1 MLLRTCLFWYIIIII
16 INYWACFNST
26 SLAIYLL
33 ATMQE
38 PTHENKVTAVNTNNN
53 IQANVYEPFKSYIDA
68 TGNAT
73 TSIIHAIVTLI
84 AIPRFSTNQFVTIID
99 TGIKNLLLNDMIGG
113 TIVVVIST
121 HPKTTH
127 QP

>member
-1 MLLRTCLFWYIIIII
+1 MFLRTCLFWYIIIII

-68 TGNAT
+68 TNNYPSERPTWVALFTIPYASGYFSIPNTSEVTSGGITVPIALPNPNT
-73 TSIIHAIVTLI
+73 TAI
-84 AIPRFSTNQFVTIID
+84 
-99 TGIKNLLLNDMIGG
+99 M
-113 TIVVVIST
+113 
-121 HPKTTH
+121 
-127 QP
+127 